1 LLFYHK
7 SLASWASGFIF
18 YQLKRGCAL
27 FLFSAT
33 APLLEKD
40 TSLIQNAPG
49 SLVPVCSVCFVH
61 TLHKSFKSFVPKRLD
76 SKINQWVSCFFDHDT
91 KKQLIIARQSRE
103 NLLYLYIRTVM
114 ECSTHRNS
122 AGICQDCAKMLT

>member
-1 LLFYHK
+1 MHPVTLFPFVPFALCTP
-7 SLASWASGFIF
+7 SML
-18 YQLKRGCAL
+18 AL
-27 FLFSAT
+27 FNNKGEEFVDTGIKILIPVVVEAV
-33 APLLEKD
+33 LLNKLMLD
-40 TSLIQNAPG
+40 I
-49 SLVPVCSVCFVH
+49 
-61 TLHKSFKSFVPKRLD
+61 HKSFKSFVPKRLD

-91 KKQLIIARQSRE
+91 KKQSIIAPQSRE